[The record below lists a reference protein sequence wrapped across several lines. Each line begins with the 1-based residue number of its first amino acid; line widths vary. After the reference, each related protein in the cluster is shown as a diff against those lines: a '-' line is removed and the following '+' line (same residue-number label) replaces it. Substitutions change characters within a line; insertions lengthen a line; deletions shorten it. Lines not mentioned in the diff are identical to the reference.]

1 MGLRTRLRETF
12 RRRPAAESAPVV
24 TGGEGA
30 QRIGYEYGAAL
41 MPTTTRTAA
50 AYSQERQQ
58 IMTQL
63 YQAYLTCPWVAAPID
78 LIARTVTAGGL
89 QVVSNAMAAD
99 GTVPPDSP
107 EVTRLR
113 RLMRYVNPQHDMVQL
128 LRSAVID
135 LNLFGDAYIEIVSLL
150 GEPVA
155 LYPLDS
161 TTMTVVADAH
171 GEVTGYV
178 QVVDGLGGT
187 RTADFTPEQV
197 IHISLDAPRGGA
209 YGVGPA
215 QKALLPVTAWLFT
228 EATIKECFRR
238 GDPPRIHVDLAHLSD
253 VEVQRWREQYMVFNL
268 GPKAVGTPTIT
279 TGDGKVVVLDPRKVT
294 DYLDASRQLRDEI
307 IATFGVPPG
316 KLGIIESGNLGG
328 GTGESQDKT
337 YRVNTVI
344 PVQSL
349 VLEKINFH
357 LLQQGFGIED
367 WHLEFPEIDY
377 RDSAVVEGIR
387 DMRLRNGTYTRNRY
401 ADEIGEPPVP
411 GGDEAV
417 LVDRQN
423 IVRWA
428 DMNAMSKA
436 GIAFKLKGTS
446 LEPDPPAPGAPV
458 TLHKVADPVTPA
470 SPAAAPA
477 ASTGAPPGSPED
489 QPGLA
494 GDALQGAGPRE
505 STALDETWQRLYR
518 ARRAQAL
525 EELPPTRELV
535 GAGR

>member
-1 MGLRTRLRETF
+1 MGIGTRIRETF
-12 RRRPAAESAPVV
+12 RRRPATETAAATPGSE
-24 TGGEGA
+24 GGK
-30 QRIGYEYGAAL
+30 RIGYEYGAAL

-89 QVVSNAMAAD
+89 QVVSNALAAD

-135 LNLFGDAYIEIVSLL
+135 LNLFGDAYIEIVTLL

-161 TTMTVVADAH
+161 TTMTVVSDAH

-187 RTADFTPEQV
+187 RTAEFDPDQV

-238 GDPPRIHVDLAHLSD
+238 GDPPRIHVDLGHLSD
-253 VEVQRWREQYMVFNL
+253 PEVQRWREQYMVFNL

-316 KLGIIESGNLGG
+316 KLGIIEAGNLGG

-337 YRVNTVI
+337 YRVNTVV

-377 RDSAVVEGIR
+377 RDSKVVEDIR
-387 DMRLRNGTYTRNRY
+387 DVRLRNGSYTLNRLR
-401 ADEIGEPPVP
+401 DEIGEPPVD
-411 GGDEAV
+411 GGDDAV
-417 LVDRQN
+417 LIDRQN
-423 IVRWA
+423 LYRWSDIDA
-428 DMNAMSKA
+428 ASKA

-446 LEPDPPAPGAPV
+446 LEPDAPAPGAPV
-458 TLHKVADPVTPA
+458 TLHKA
-470 SPAAAPA
+470 AAAPA
-477 ASTGAPPGSPED
+477 PALPPSAPGAPPSSPED
-489 QPGLA
+489 KPGLA
-494 GDALQGAGPRE
+494 GDALQGVGPKE
-505 STALDETWQRLYR
+505 SAALDETWQRIYR
-518 ARRAQAL
+518 ARRARAL
-525 EELPPTRELV
+525 EELPPVRELV